1 MMRLAPYRLI
11 AYQPIIRR
19 NSAQVQTGEESR
31 AWRSY
36 PGIARYSAD
45 SKGRKCGA
53 GMGSGNLDPVPPST
67 HASRPTLDPASS
79 VGPGLPCRLRPAT
92 VALTLALALAL
103 AVLLSSSAWAAPATT
118 VTRGP
123 TDRPRIALTFDDN
136 NQPARA
142 RALIDV
148 LERYDVPATMF
159 VIGSAVGAYPSITR
173 AIAEGGFEVGDHSQS
188 HPVLTSLSWTSLLR
202 EVGAGTA
209 AFNRATGRRTV
220 PLMRPPYGSTNGTV
234 AAAAGDKG
242 FLYVV
247 LWDVDTNDWKGL
259 SASTIRD
266 HVLSHAHNG
275 AIVLMHLSAPNT
287 AAALPGIITGLRNRG
302 YELVTVSALLKGDR
316 RFLDLTEGNDL
327 GRAVLRMV
335 DAGHM
340 SGYDANYFGPADP
353 MTRGQLA
360 KVAVLVAGLHTPEVE
375 RTDSPTFVDVPP
387 RRDAE
392 GKVIAYPFDF
402 VEEAAAAGILS
413 GRAGQSGQVFSPGAE
428 ITRGQLAQVVARMA
442 RELKGYPADYGA
454 NGPEFS
460 DVPDYAAGDVAL
472 AAKLG
477 LMKGYSTGRFDVWSS
492 AQRAHVAVVMAR
504 FLDLAPYVAPPTTTT
519 TLPPTTTTLPST
531 TSTTLPPTST
541 TTTLPPTTTT
551 TTTVPA
557 TTTTMAL
564 IAEP

>member
-1 MMRLAPYRLI
+1 M
-11 AYQPIIRR
+11 
-19 NSAQVQTGEESR
+19 
-31 AWRSY
+31 
-36 PGIARYSAD
+36 
-45 SKGRKCGA
+45 CG
-53 GMGSGNLDPVPPST
+53 
-67 HASRPTLDPASS
+67 
-79 VGPGLPCRLRPAT
+79 
-92 VALTLALALAL
+92 LALASMVSAP
-103 AVLLSSSAWAAPATT
+103 AWAAPATT

-142 RALIDV
+142 RAVVDV

-159 VIGSAVGAYPSITR
+159 VIGSAVGAYPDLAR
-173 AIAEGGFEVGDHSQS
+173 AIADGGFEVGDHTQS
-188 HPVLTSLSWTSLLR
+188 HAILATLSWTSLLR
-202 EVGAGTA
+202 EIGAGTA
-209 AFNRATGRRTV
+209 AFNRATGRRTA
-220 PLMRPPYGSTNGTV
+220 PLLRPPYRATNGAV
-234 AAAAGDKG
+234 AAAAGEKG

-259 SASTIRD
+259 SAATIRD

-316 RFLDLTEGNDL
+316 RFLDLPEATDL

-335 DAGHM
+335 DAGRM

-375 RTDSPTFVDVPP
+375 KADSPTFVDVPAK
-387 RRDAE
+387 RDSE
-392 GKVIAYPFDF
+392 GAVITYPFDY

-413 GRAGQSGQVFSPGAE
+413 GRAGESGQVFSPGVE
-428 ITRGQLAQVVARMA
+428 ITRGQVAQVVARMA

-454 NGPEFS
+454 DGPTFS
-460 DVPDYAAGDVAL
+460 DVPDYAAADVAL
-472 AAKLG
+472 TAKLG
-477 LMKGYSTGRFDVWSS
+477 LMKGYSGGTFDVWSS
-492 AQRAHVAVVMAR
+492 AERGHVAVVMAR

-519 TLPPTTTTLPST
+519 TTVRPTTTTTLSATTTTTVPPTTTTTTEPPTTTTLP
-531 TSTTLPPTST
+531 
-541 TTTLPPTTTT
+541 TT
-551 TTTVPA
+551 TTTVAP
-557 TTTTMAL
+557 
-564 IAEP
+564 IAGT